1 MRNLSFSKLLL
12 IVAAVPLLAMTW
24 FAGRLTYESWSRYDD
39 LVRASSL
46 VRLSVAVSR
55 FAGIAIPGEGA
66 ITREV
71 VSGHGDKATLDA
83 RRRMTDDLYRG
94 VREAADANVAKS
106 PALDEQLKAID
117 ARVQAIAALREKVDA
132 KTPMTPTDSTI
143 VIAPTAARAIDFVAT
158 VASVASDA
166 VLSRRIFGLYATL
179 QFNENALVQ
188 RGTGQLALETGK
200 LSPDASLLLA
210 RAVTLHTT
218 FAKLFKDYAPA
229 ESVALYQ
236 PFDTAN
242 GRELQALR
250 ELALKSNGTPAS
262 PAQVQRWL
270 EISRD
275 LTGVLTK
282 VVSATADAVSAETD
296 QLVAAARSSLIF
308 YCGVSLAMLLLVLL
322 TSRLV
327 LRTLRDLLGALAGTM
342 EALGD
347 QRLDITV
354 PSVGRT
360 DEIGVMAR
368 AAESFRTNLIR
379 VAAMEGEQKAAETRV
394 GEEKRRMLA
403 EIAANFE
410 SEVGGVVQAVT
421 AGAAQMET
429 NARSTAQAID
439 EVQSLATGVSAA
451 SELASTNMH
460 TVAASTEELATS
472 IAGVAEQ
479 VRRSNEI
486 AQSASRAALE
496 TDGTVQGLASAAE
509 KIGTVVALISDIAS
523 QTNLLAL
530 NATIEAARAGESGRG
545 FAVVAA
551 EVKSLATQTA
561 AATGD
566 IQTQI
571 AAMQSMTHKTVEA
584 IRAINKIVQ
593 EMDDISGT
601 VAAAVEEQRA
611 ATEEIARNVQQAAN
625 GAQNVSGNITGV
637 SQAASTTG
645 KGANQVLNG
654 SVELSRMAGKLGDA
668 VTHFVGRVRAA

>member
-24 FAGRLTYESWSRYDD
+24 FAGQLTCESWSRYND

-66 ITREV
+66 MTREV
-71 VSGHGDKATLDA
+71 VSGRGDKAALDA
-83 RRRMTDDLYRG
+83 RRRTTDDLYRG
-94 VREAADANVAKS
+94 VREAADANVARN

-117 ARVQAIAALREKVDA
+117 ARMQAIAALRQKIDA
-132 KTPMTPTDSTI
+132 KTPMTPTDTTI
-143 VIAPTAARAIDFVAT
+143 VMAPTAARAIDLVAT

-166 VLSRRIFGLYATL
+166 VLSRRIFALYATL

-188 RGTGQLALETGK
+188 RGAGQLALETGK
-200 LSPDASLLLA
+200 LSPDAFLLLA
-210 RAVTLHTT
+210 RAVALHAT
-218 FAKLFKDYAPA
+218 FAKLFRDYAPA
-229 ESVALYQ
+229 ETVALFQ
-236 PFDTAN
+236 PFDSAN
-242 GRELQALR
+242 GRELQELR

-262 PAQVQRWL
+262 PAQLQRWL

-282 VVSATADAVSAETD
+282 IVSATAEAVTAETD

-308 YCGVSLAMLLLVLL
+308 YCGVSLAMLALVLL

-379 VAAMEGEQKAAETRV
+379 VAAMEAEQKAAEARA

-410 SEVGGVVQAVT
+410 TEVGGVVQAVT
-421 AGAAQMET
+421 AGAARMET
-429 NARSTAQAID
+429 NARTTAQAID
-439 EVQSLATGVSAA
+439 EVQGLATGVSAA

-486 AQSASRAALE
+486 AQSASRAAQE

-571 AAMQSMTHKTVEA
+571 AAMQNMTHKTVEA

-645 KGANQVLNG
+645 KGANLVLNG
-654 SVELSRMAGKLGDA
+654 SVELSRMASKLGDA
-668 VTHFVGRVRAA
+668 VTHFVGRVRAT